1 LFYENSGESDYATL
15 FFAQYDDQ
23 TRRLRFSNC
32 GHLPALLLRADQ
44 HLERLDAT
52 STVMGLFEHWDC
64 PIEERQLLPGDTL
77 LLYTDGV
84 TEALSQ
90 SGEEFGDKRLLETLR
105 QHSKLS
111 TEELLSAVARDIR
124 EFSPGDQADDIT
136 VIVAKCT

>member
-1 LFYENSGESDYATL
+1 
-15 FFAQYDDQ
+15 
-23 TRRLRFSNC
+23 
-32 GHLPALLLRADQ
+32 
-44 HLERLDAT
+44 
-52 STVMGLFEHWDC
+52 M
-64 PIEERQLLPGDTL
+64 
-77 LLYTDGV
+77 YTDGV